1 MKNGGRMRN
10 TVLAILSAAIFTCA
24 FSEQTIIGKMG
35 TLEFGGSGGLS
46 LGFPDDEYYESYFTI
61 SIAPI
66 LNYFPINGLY
76 IGPIVSFGYS
86 QTSLDNGDKSRL
98 SSGLMGGKIG
108 FVLDL
113 NLSVLPYGEAGAAV
127 NFSNITHYYASL
139 DTTETLTSNIGFCIP
154 LTGGIKIPVASQMT
168 INLDGTVQLKIGD
181 VDPGIDFQFGFGLTG
196 HVPMRF

>member
-1 MKNGGRMRN
+1 MRN
-10 TVLAILSAAIFTCA
+10 SVIIILAAALCTGV
-24 FSEQTIIGKMG
+24 FSEQPVIGKMG

-46 LGFPDDEYYESYFTI
+46 LGFPDDEYYKSYFTI

-66 LNYFPINGLY
+66 LNYFPIDGFY
-76 IGPIVSFGYS
+76 IGPIASFGFS
-86 QTSLDNGDKSRL
+86 QTNWDGGDKSRG
-98 SSGLMGGKIG
+98 SSGLIGGKIG

-127 NFSNITHYYASL
+127 SFSNYTHYFTSL
-139 DTTETLTSNIGFCIP
+139 DTTETLTSDIGFCIP
-154 LTGGIKIPVASQMT
+154 LTCGIKIPIASQMT